1 MVVWVALLI
10 WITVVKGYL
19 GSLRS
24 DKQKKLFLLLSG
36 MGVVFVMGARYADP
50 SMRGDLNNYTRMY
63 QIILETPWNKVMSM
77 YSNIESGYRIFNK
90 ICSMVLPWTQ
100 SIVFIEAFICVYFT
114 FRFIY
119 LNSDDVY
126 LAVLMYLTQGLFIFE
141 LTGFRQAIAI
151 SLCLYS
157 IEFVKKRNIFGFLI
171 TVALACSF
179 HTTAIVFL
187 PIYFIANFRPS
198 MKNGILYGIGYYL
211 LLRMIPNL
219 LLWGSDLTGS
229 DYSVASSWGNFTGP
243 AINIVIYVVAMWLIL
258 RENKI
263 ICKTGSEIGYGTN
276 NWRWNM
282 AILGLIVYLLRFISL
297 PFERISF
304 YFSASTIVTIP
315 DRIIPI
321 FSDNSKKVAYILIV
335 LLLSFLFLYRLHG
348 TGASIYRFFWT
359 K

>member
-19 GSLRS
+19 GSLLS

-36 MGVVFVMGARYADP
+36 IGVVFVMGARYADP
-50 SMRGDLNNYTRMY
+50 ALKGDLNNYARMY
-63 QIILETPWNKVMSM
+63 MKMGMIPWNEVLLNSDL
-77 YSNIESGYRIFNK
+77 EPGYLLLNK
-90 ICSMVLPWTQ
+90 ICSVVFPWTQ
-100 SIVFIEAFICVYFT
+100 SIVFIEAFICIYFT

-126 LAVLMYLTQGLFIFE
+126 LAVLMYLAQGLFIFE

-157 IEFVKKRNIFGFLI
+157 IEFVKKRNLLGFLI
-171 TVALACSF
+171 TIALACSF

-243 AINIVIYVVAMWLIL
+243 AINIVIYVVSMWLIL
-258 RENKI
+258 RENKMAYE
-263 ICKTGSEIGYGTN
+263 TGYVIGYVTN
-276 NWRWNM
+276 NWKWNM

-315 DRIIPI
+315 DRIIPV

-335 LLLSFLFLYRLHG
+335 VLLSFLFLYRIKSTAG
-348 TGASIYRFFWT
+348 PVYRFFWT
-359 K
+359 V

>member
-10 WITVVKGYL
+10 WITLVKGYL
-19 GSLRS
+19 GSLIS

-36 MGVVFVMGARYADP
+36 IGVVFVMGARFADP
-50 SMRGDLNNYTRMY
+50 TLRGDLNNYARMY
-63 QIILETPWNKVMSM
+63 QIILETPWNKVMSV
-77 YSNIESGYRIFNK
+77 YSNIEPGYRIFNK
-90 ICSMVLPWTQ
+90 ICSVVLPWTQ
-100 SIVFIEAFICVYFT
+100 SVVFIEAFICVYFT

-126 LAVLMYLTQGLFIFE
+126 LAVLMYLAQGLFIFE

-157 IEFVKKRNIFGFLI
+157 IEFVKKRNILGFLI
-171 TVALACSF
+171 TIAFACSF

-229 DYSVASSWGNFTGP
+229 DYTEVLTGSSFTGP
-243 AINIVIYVVAMWLIL
+243 AINIVIYVVSMWLIL

-263 ICKTGSEIGYGTN
+263 VYETGHELGGTN
-276 NWRWNM
+276 NWKWNM

-315 DRIIPI
+315 DRIIPV

-335 LLLSFLFLYRLHG
+335 LLLSFLFLYRIKSTAG
-348 TGASIYRFFWT
+348 PVYRFFWT
-359 K
+359 L